1 MFGLRRRMDAPPAL
15 LRTEWRPLKMLEGLE
30 EWFDRFM
37 EGLPEE
43 GRLGAFWK
51 TTTEELDKEVVYRME
66 LPGFE
71 AKEVEVRLVDHMLV
85 VEAKTAAAPE
95 KKEEAPS
102 RYYRREIELPAR
114 LDAAKVEAV
123 YRNGMLEVHVP
134 RLPEVEGRRIE
145 VKT

>member
-1 MFGLRRRMDAPPAL
+1 M
-15 LRTEWRPLKMLEGLE
+15 
-30 EWFDRFM
+30 
-37 EGLPEE
+37 
-43 GRLGAFWK
+43 
-51 TTTEELDKEVVYRME
+51 VYRME